1 MPIEQSEAALRI
13 AGDLFVLAILAFLIE
28 RGLAIIFEHDW
39 YIATFERV
47 GGFKTVVA
55 YAVSF
60 SICWYYDFDLI
71 ATLLEP
77 QSVTLL
83 GIVITAGILAG
94 GSAGAVKL
102 MQDILG
108 LSRKSR
114 ADFARLQGLRVEAE
128 ERELKRRIAN
138 AASGSVRL

>member
-39 YIATFERV
+39 YIATLEKV
-47 GGFKTVVA
+47 GGLKTIIA
-55 YAVSF
+55 YIVSF
-60 SICWYYDFDLI
+60 AICWYYDFDLI

-102 MQDILG
+102 MQDTLG
-108 LSRKSR
+108 LGRKSR
-114 ADFARLQGLRVEAE
+114 ADFARLRGLQVKAE
-128 ERELKRRIAN
+128 EAKLKHHIAN
-138 AASGSVRL
+138 PPSP